1 MTALKY
7 NKFLDHPNPKPPK
20 MRFGLSAKSFAD
32 ISDLFRMS
40 PKRLA
45 DKTAFIDVSSNRL
58 ADKSTIVVISSDR
71 SADNSTVFGMFKKMF
86 ADKSIAFGVS
96 KKNFADKSVAFQV
109 FKKMFA
115 DNSDAF
121 GMSLNRILLLQT
133 FRSKFL
139 FWAFALG
146 AASTKQKTMAQ
157 SDGRLEDVKMNS
169 RGLLSPR
176 SLTSAQ

>member
-20 MRFGLSAKSFAD
+20 MRFGLSAYFFAD

-45 DKTAFIDVSSNRL
+45 DN
-58 ADKSTIVVISSDR
+58 
-71 SADNSTVFGMFKKMF
+71 SAPFGMFKKMF

-96 KKNFADKSVAFQV
+96 KKMFAEKSIAFGV
-109 FKKMFA
+109 FKKNFA

-121 GMSLNRILLLQT
+121 GMFWDRILLLQT

-139 FWAFALG
+139 FGVFALG
-146 AASTKQKTMAQ
+146 AASIKQKMMAQ